1 MASSS
6 WLAFALLILLSLRHS
21 TSSSRPLIGVT
32 YAPPIL
38 APTIANPHPPPPPP
52 PDRVASIVTSLNIP
66 AVRLPNSDP
75 SLIRA
80 FAYTNTTILL
90 SIPNAFVPTLAA
102 NHTLAQRWLYRHVLP
117 FYPRSKISLISVG
130 NDIFDTTPDLSPF
143 LLPAVRNVHL
153 ALRDLGIKKIP
164 VSTTFSF
171 FNIITT
177 SFPPSSAQFQ
187 EPAGSLIMKPL
198 LQFLEDTNSS
208 FLVNVYPYNMYRLN
222 CEIPLGFALFE
233 NYPFNFRDDL
243 ITGVRY
249 TNLFDVMV
257 DAVISAM
264 AVAGHE
270 NIPVIV
276 AETGWPS
283 SGADASEVDA
293 TPALA
298 EMYLKGLVAHL
309 KSGMGSPLRRE
320 GVAEAYVYELVD
332 IEVKGERSWG
342 ILHQNFT
349 QKYEIEFSRACKIES
364 VGGFRA
370 LLRFFLI
377 GFLMNLLCAGDNWSL
392 W

>member
-1 MASSS
+1 
-6 WLAFALLILLSLRHS
+6 
-21 TSSSRPLIGVT
+21 
-32 YAPPIL
+32 
-38 APTIANPHPPPPPP
+38 
-52 PDRVASIVTSLNIP
+52 
-66 AVRLPNSDP
+66 
-75 SLIRA
+75 
-80 FAYTNTTILL
+80 
-90 SIPNAFVPTLAA
+90 
-102 NHTLAQRWLYRHVLP
+102 
-117 FYPRSKISLISVG
+117 
-130 NDIFDTTPDLSPF
+130 
-143 LLPAVRNVHL
+143 
-153 ALRDLGIKKIP
+153 
-164 VSTTFSF
+164 
-171 FNIITT
+171 
-177 SFPPSSAQFQ
+177 
-187 EPAGSLIMKPL
+187 MKPL

-243 ITGVRY
+243 TTGVRY